1 MTTKLM
7 SKKEAA
13 RRVGLH
19 PETIMRLV
27 RSNQFV
33 QPIRLGSTDQHS
45 VRFVESEVQDW
56 IEARMAERD
65 CQTEMRNMS

>member
-33 QPIRLGSTDQHS
+33 QPIRLGPTVQHS

-56 IEARMAERD
+56 IEARMAERNSRS
-65 CQTEMRNMS
+65 QAEGVI